1 MYRKFVQYIQSEK
14 LFKPGDRLLVGI
26 SGGPDSV
33 VLTRLIAKTGNPFA
47 LAHCNFNLR
56 GADSDG
62 DERFVQWLAD
72 DLGVE
77 CYLSSFPTKE
87 YAAEK
92 GISVEMAARD
102 LRYNWFDKICIENGF
117 HRIVVGHHLD
127 DVLETFLLNLTRG
140 TGIRGLT
147 GIKPLSGK
155 IIRPLLF
162 ATRQEIE
169 DYAGSQGFN
178 YRTDASNNDT
188 TIKRNL
194 IRHRVIPL
202 LEQLNPS
209 FRQNL
214 EKTIGYLSQTSDVFF
229 TAMEKTR
236 EKLVKKQPD
245 RDTVSIPKLKKKQ
258 PLSLYL
264 YELLRPYNFNSDVVA
279 EIEQALWGE
288 PGKQFFSPTHRLV
301 CDRDELIITQLAEK
315 GAALF
320 YIEKDQEV
328 FDGPVRLHI
337 FEEPFSENYPITRDE
352 KIATIDAD
360 KVSFPLVLRKWQTG
374 EYFRPLGMKGLK
386 KLSDFF
392 IDEKY
397 SIPDKENAWILYS
410 GDRVVWIVG
419 KRIDD
424 RVKLTPETKTV
435 LRIELTGSNSTAGRD
450 L

>member
-1 MYRKFVQYIQSEK
+1 MYRKFIQHIQSKK
-14 LFKPGDRLLVGI
+14 LFKPGDRLLVGV

-33 VLTRLIAKTGNPFA
+33 VLARLIAKTGNPFA
-47 LAHCNFNLR
+47 LAHCNFKLR
-56 GADSDG
+56 GTASDG

-87 YAAEK
+87 YAAEN
-92 GISVEMAARD
+92 GISIEMAARD
-102 LRYNWFDKICIENGF
+102 LRYNWFDKIYNENGF

-147 GIKPLSGK
+147 GIKPVSGK

-169 DYAGSQGFN
+169 DYACSQGFD

-194 IRHRVIPL
+194 IRHRIIPL

-214 EKTIGYLSQTSDVFF
+214 EKTIGYLAQTYDVFF
-229 TAMEKTR
+229 AAMEKTR
-236 EKLVKKQPD
+236 EKLVKKQTD
-245 RDTVSIPKLKKKQ
+245 RDTVPIPKLKKKQ
-258 PLSLYL
+258 PLPLYL
-264 YELLRPYNFNSDVVA
+264 YELLRPYNFNPAVVA

-301 CDRDELIITQLAEK
+301 CDRDELIITLLEEK
-315 GAALF
+315 KPELF
-320 YIEKDQEV
+320 YIEKGQHE
-328 FDGPVRLHI
+328 FDGPVNLKI
-337 FEEPFSENYPITRDE
+337 TEEPFTEEYTIPRYEN
-352 KIATIDAD
+352 IATIDAA
-360 KVSFPLVLRKWQTG
+360 KVSFPLALRKWQTG

-424 RVKLTPETKTV
+424 RFKLTPETKTV
-435 LRIELTGSNSTAGRD
+435 LRIELT
-450 L
+450 